1 MATVS
6 PDLHDTSLAATDPA
20 PAPYTVPPRTVRTLI
35 GPGGALA
42 ALLGI
47 AGAAVAGLPVLM
59 VHAALALIALAC
71 LGIYMARVDRA
82 HRLIPN
88 WAVAALGA
96 INLGAAVGLLVTGY
110 GCLLYTSPSPRDRG

>member
-6 PDLHDTSLAATDPA
+6 PDLHDTSPAATDPA

-47 AGAAVAGLPVLM
+47 TGAAVAGLPVLM

-71 LGIYMARVDRA
+71 LGTYMARVDRA

-110 GCLLYTSPSPRDRG
+110 GAWALQGLSLIHI